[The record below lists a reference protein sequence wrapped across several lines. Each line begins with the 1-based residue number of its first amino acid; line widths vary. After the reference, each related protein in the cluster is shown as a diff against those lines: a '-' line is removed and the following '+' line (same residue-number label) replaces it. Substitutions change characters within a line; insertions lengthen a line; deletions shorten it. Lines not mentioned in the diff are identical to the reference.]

1 MGMYWIDLR
10 KGRDE
15 PMKKYIDYETLR
27 QILKERQIVRDT
39 PDRRDE
45 IGGIIFL
52 IDNMAETNEHEELN
66 EELEKLGKEL
76 LDGCRKYWQK
86 RINRVTQS
94 ARWIPVTPETMPELE
109 WGKGTETANL
119 ILRVSETD
127 MDGKEFITVYAGY
140 FQEGKWW
147 TFMSHNHCELDEE
160 TQKVTHWMYADDL
173 MEGVE
178 DNAEIH

>member
-1 MGMYWIDLR
+1 
-10 KGRDE
+10 
-15 PMKKYIDYETLR
+15 MKKYIDYETLR

-45 IGGIIFL
+45 IGEIIFL

-94 ARWIPVTPETMPELE
+94 ARWIPVTPETMPEIRDEIDESADLLLM
-109 WGKGTETANL
+109 TEIDNM
-119 ILRVSETD
+119 VC
-127 MDGKEFITVYAGY
+127 VYAGY
-140 FQEGKWW
+140 YREGEWW
-147 TFMSHNHCELDEE
+147 TYMSGGNGKLDESL
-160 TQKVTHWMYADDL
+160 TVTHWMYADDL
-173 MEGVE
+173 MEGVDE
-178 DNAEIH
+178 DGRVY